1 MNERFKQFRKESHFS
16 QVELANA
23 LGISQAAVSGMERGL
38 QPVTD
43 RTISQIVATFG
54 VSEEWL
60 RTGEGEMYALPDEDE
75 HMVEMFARLSA
86 DEIEPWQRKTVS
98 ALAEFILNLPA
109 DALPAFQK
117 LLTDLGDAPEF
128 NKKDES

>member
-1 MNERFKQFRKESHFS
+1 MRNPLQEFRKELKLS
-16 QVELANA
+16 QSDLAKA
-23 LGISQAAVSGMERGL
+23 LCVTPQLISAIESGSRSL
-38 QPVTD
+38 TD
-43 RTISQIVATFG
+43 RMIHNIANEFG

-60 RTGEGEMYALPDEDE
+60 RTGEGDMYALPDEDE
-75 HMVEMFARLSA
+75 NMIEMFARLSA

-117 LLTDLGDAPEF
+117 LLTDLGNAPEF